1 MAVRMRGSAPLFS
14 LAAVAVLLAGCA
26 STSNTAD
33 LNIVGQAQAPQQ
45 VQPVQQSTV
54 SQNQLPPLGGAQG
67 APAPGLSGQPV
78 LGGVQTQQQASA
90 NLTGRP
96 GTMGAS
102 ATTTQTASAN
112 GSFVSLDP
120 LAAGVGTG
128 PEGVWTVVSGTS
140 QCRLN
145 LPLTMKEGTSRY
157 RASAPGCTLP
167 GLASVGAWQQVGNQ
181 IQLFD
186 EGGTLVAALAQSNGR
201 YVGTMAGGQAISMQ
215 R

>member
-1 MAVRMRGSAPLFS
+1 MAVRMRGTAPLFS

-33 LNIVGQAQAPQQ
+33 LNVVGQVQPQQ
-45 VQPVQQSTV
+45 LQPVQQSTV

-67 APAPGLSGQPV
+67 TAAPGLSGQPV
-78 LGGVQTQQQASA
+78 LGGVQTQQQA
-90 NLTGRP
+90 GVYGQP
-96 GTMGAS
+96 GAVG
-102 ATTTQTASAN
+102 TTTTTTAAAN

-128 PEGVWTVVSGTS
+128 PQGVWTVVSGTS

-145 LPLTMKEGTSRY
+145 LPLTTKEGTTYY
-157 RASAPGCTLP
+157 RASAPGCTMP
-167 GLASVGAWQQVGNQ
+167 GLASVSGWQQVGTQ
-181 IQLFD
+181 IQLFN
-186 EGGTLVAALAQSNGR
+186 ESGMLVAALAQSNGR
-201 YVGTMAGGQAISMQ
+201 YVGTMAGGQSISMQ